1 MPRAQDPATNTP
13 PAGPEGVPPYV
24 PVAVTPGTI
33 VFSGNGTGTDV
44 RFQMNGDNLVLTQG
58 ENSTTIPIQ
67 ELVPRGAVQL
77 SWAFA
82 TCVIAVFIGWP
93 IARAVARYIDRRG
106 HAARSDHAMALQQR
120 QRVEQLERNIDTVA
134 VELERLSEAQR
145 FTTKLMEQ
153 RVERDRITVPVDAR
167 T

>member
-1 MPRAQDPATNTP
+1 
-13 PAGPEGVPPYV
+13 
-24 PVAVTPGTI
+24 
-33 VFSGNGTGTDV
+33 
-44 RFQMNGDNLVLTQG
+44 
-58 ENSTTIPIQ
+58 
-67 ELVPRGAVQL
+67 
-77 SWAFA
+77 
-82 TCVIAVFIGWP
+82 VFIGWP